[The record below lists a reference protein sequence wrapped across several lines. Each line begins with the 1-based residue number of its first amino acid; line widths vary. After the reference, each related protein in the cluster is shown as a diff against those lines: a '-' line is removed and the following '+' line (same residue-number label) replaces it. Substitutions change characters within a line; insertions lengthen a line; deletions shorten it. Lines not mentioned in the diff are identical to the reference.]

1 MVQNAVEMIDKE
13 RAWHDQHFPVQ
24 REEVKTA
31 IETRCFFPFGRARDG
46 SPVVYMRGGLY
57 DNTVAT
63 PQQYVLAAAHTIEY
77 ALKQY
82 PDQVNVTVVVHSSAV
97 PGVKNAT
104 GADTNFIKLFIQVSK
119 TLVLHSQPTHL
130 SVYPFVCLLSTCAQR
145 CSATTIRSG

>member
-1 MVQNAVEMIDKE
+1 MDAVRFLVARKGVVQNAVEMIDKE

-24 REEVKTA
+24 REEVKAA

-104 GADTNFIKLFIQVSK
+104 GADTNFIKLFIQVRI
-119 TLVLHSQPTHL
+119 L
-130 SVYPFVCLLSTCAQR
+130 F
-145 CSATTIRSG
+145 AT

>member
-1 MVQNAVEMIDKE
+1 MDAVRFLVARKGVVQNAAEMIEKE
-13 RAWHDQHFPVQ
+13 RTWHDQHFPVA

-104 GADTNFIKLFIQVSK
+104 GADTNFIKLFVQVCYE
-119 TLVLHSQPTHL
+119 LGLHS
-130 SVYPFVCLLSTCAQR
+130 
-145 CSATTIRSG
+145 